1 MDPAVEAMLVD
12 VLEDP
17 VILPQVVL
25 LMEQFKEMMVV
36 LVVLTL
42 VKPEVEA
49 AEDQPLVQLVV
60 ARAVQQVEMAV
71 MV

>member
-1 MDPAVEAMLVD
+1 M
-12 VLEDP
+12 LEDP

-25 LMEQFKEMMVV
+25 LMEQFKEMTAV

>member
-25 LMEQFKEMMVV
+25 LMEQFKEMTAV